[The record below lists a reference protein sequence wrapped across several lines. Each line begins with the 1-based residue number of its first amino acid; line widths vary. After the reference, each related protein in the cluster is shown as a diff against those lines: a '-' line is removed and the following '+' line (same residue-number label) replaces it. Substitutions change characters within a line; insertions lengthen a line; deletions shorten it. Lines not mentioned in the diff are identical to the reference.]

1 MPPSRETALYTTNRI
16 LAALRPQELARLK
29 PHLEHV
35 RLTQGLKLYAAG
47 ERVRRVYFINGGMV
61 SLVAVTADG
70 GATEVG
76 MIGEEGM
83 AGIPAVLKNNNSPYD
98 VVVQLAGSALRMRAD
113 LLKDEF
119 ERGGMLHD
127 MLLRH
132 THMLLTQISQ
142 SAVCNRFHTVEER
155 LCRWLLISSDR
166 SHLSTLFLTQEFLSQ
181 MIGAPRT
188 SVTMTARTLQRQG
201 LINYTRGKIQIL
213 DRDGLRAASCEC
225 YGVVAEEMR
234 QMYVA

>member
-1 MPPSRETALYTTNRI
+1 MPSSREPTLYTANRI
-16 LAALRPQELARLK
+16 LAELRPEELARVK

-35 RLTQGLKLYAAG
+35 RLAPGATLYTAG
-47 ERVRRVYFINGGMV
+47 DCVRRVYFINGGMV
-61 SLVAVTADG
+61 SLIAVTADG

-83 AGIPAVLKNNNSPYD
+83 AGIAAVLRNNISPYD

-113 LLKDEF
+113 LLQEEF
-119 ERGGMLHD
+119 ERGGVLRD
-127 MLLRH
+127 MLLRYM
-132 THMLLTQISQ
+132 HMLLKQISQ

-155 LCRWLLISSDR
+155 LCRWLLVSSDR
-166 SHLSTLFLTQEFLSQ
+166 SRLSTLYLTQEFLSQ

-188 SVTMTARTLQRQG
+188 SVTLTARVLQRQG

-213 DRDGLRAASCEC
+213 DREAMRAASCEC
-225 YGVVAEEMR
+225 YEVVAEEMR